1 MSNTLHMKTHFDD
14 FLKNIRLSEEQKKAL
29 VDAHTELR
37 DNLNADASLSDLLVS
52 TFLQGSYRRST
63 IIKPAA
69 GQSSDVDVV
78 VVTNISEEEYTP
90 AEALDLFLGFLE
102 EHYPNQYE
110 RQGRSWGIHLDK
122 ADIDLVPTSAPSEAL
137 SESAVIRNAVFSS
150 LDIETLSNPDAL
162 SKAYGSRT
170 VSTLDAL
177 IESDDWKG
185 EPLRIPDREANVWES
200 TDPLSQISWT
210 IEKNAKCSGH
220 YINVVKAIKWWWR
233 TQHPDKKYPKGYP
246 LEHLIGDCCPD
257 EIESVAEGV
266 VTTFEAIAK
275 MGPSKPVLTDRGLPN
290 DVMARISQVDYA
302 VFHRCIVDAAMLARE
317 AFDAEDPY
325 TASKKWQDLF
335 GNEFPL
341 APKSEAKA
349 AFTARAG
356 AATTLSEAN
365 FA

>member
-1 MSNTLHMKTHFDD
+1 MSNTLHMKTYFDD

-37 DNLNADASLSDLLVS
+37 DNLNADTSLSDVLVN

-63 IIKPAA
+63 IIKPAS

-90 AEALDLFLGFLE
+90 AEALNLFLGFLE

-110 RQGRSWGIHLDK
+110 RQGRSWGIHLEE

-137 SESAVIRNAVFSS
+137 SESAAIRNSVFSS
-150 LDIETLSNPDAL
+150 LDIEALSNPEAL

-170 VSTLDAL
+170 ASTLDTL
-177 IESDDWKG
+177 IESDDWKSD
-185 EPLRIPDREANVWES
+185 PLRIPDREANVWES

-220 YINVVKAIKWWWR
+220 YVNVVKAIKWWWR

-246 LEHLIGDCCPD
+246 LEHLVGDCCPD
-257 EIESVAEGV
+257 GIESVAEGV
-266 VTTFEAIAK
+266 VTTLEAIAK
-275 MGPSKPVLTDRGLPN
+275 MGPSKPVLPDRGLPN
-290 DVMARISQVDYA
+290 DVMARVSQADYA

-317 AFDAEDPY
+317 AFDAEDVY
-325 TASKKWQDLF
+325 TASKKWRDLF

-341 APKSEAKA
+341 APEPETKA

-356 AATTLSEAN
+356 AVTTLSEAN